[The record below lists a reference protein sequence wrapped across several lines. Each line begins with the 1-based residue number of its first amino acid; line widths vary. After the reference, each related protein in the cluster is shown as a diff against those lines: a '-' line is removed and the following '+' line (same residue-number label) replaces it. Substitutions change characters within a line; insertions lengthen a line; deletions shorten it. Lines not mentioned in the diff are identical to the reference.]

1 LQPVLDNQVIEFH
14 SLPFEDCKYR
24 RIIGGICNGLSLRL
38 RLREKPIR
46 KKEAGSKAIGKRA
59 VGGGL
64 HEVGCRF
71 GPQDKDFNLKTSNE
85 ARLFLNQKPRTG
97 CLS

>member
-1 LQPVLDNQVIEFH
+1 VEYAMGCHCGCD
-14 SLPFEDCKYR
+14 FEKSESGR
-24 RIIGGICNGLSLRL
+24 R
-38 RLREKPIR
+38 KQ
-46 KKEAGSKAIGKRA
+46 EAGSKAIGKRA

>member
-1 LQPVLDNQVIEFH
+1 MQWAVIAAATSRKANQE
-14 SLPFEDCKYR
+14 E
-24 RIIGGICNGLSLRL
+24 GQ
-38 RLREKPIR
+38 
-46 KKEAGSKAIGKRA
+46 EAGSKAIGKRA